1 MLKKRILVVE
11 DEKDIVD
18 LLCRLLGSEGYEVFS
33 ASNGEEALKRL
44 PVIDP
49 HLILLDMNMPKM
61 GGVSFY
67 HKIYDAERERALY
80 PVLFLTGRSE
90 MEKLFRDLHVDG
102 FLSKPFQIDE
112 LLREVKRILD
122 KRFGKAGS
130 AAEPSKSLVSG
141 PPKVLVVDGEPGSF
155 QKIAVSF
162 LNAGYTVNAAGTAA
176 KALEI
181 MTSGDGTDLVL
192 IRLNLP
198 DMPGD
203 MLAYRLKLACGD
215 GAVPMLLYTA
225 ELLAVDRQL
234 TSEICQKA
242 GIREPVESLDP
253 EVLLKESAALL
264 KARRPAP

>member
-1 MLKKRILVVE
+1 MLKKRIMVVE
-11 DEKDIVD
+11 DEKDIQD
-18 LLCRLLGSEGYEVFS
+18 ILCSILGGEGYEVFS
-33 ASNGEEALKRL
+33 ARNGEEALKRL
-44 PVIDP
+44 PSIDP

-61 GGVSFY
+61 GGISFY
-67 HKIYDAERERALY
+67 HKIFDAEKECAQY
-80 PVLFLTGRSE
+80 PVLFLTGRAE

-122 KRFGKAGS
+122 RRFGKENSS
-130 AAEPSKSLVSG
+130 ADEPHKPTAS
-141 PPKVLVVDGEPGSF
+141 PHKVLVVDGETSSF
-155 QKIAVSF
+155 EKIAISF
-162 LNAGYTVNAAGTAA
+162 LNAGYTVNAACNAA

-181 MTSGDGTDLVL
+181 MTSGDGTGLVL

-225 ELLAVDRQL
+225 ELLTFDRQL
-234 TSEICQKA
+234 TREICQRA

-264 KARRPAP
+264 RDRRSAA